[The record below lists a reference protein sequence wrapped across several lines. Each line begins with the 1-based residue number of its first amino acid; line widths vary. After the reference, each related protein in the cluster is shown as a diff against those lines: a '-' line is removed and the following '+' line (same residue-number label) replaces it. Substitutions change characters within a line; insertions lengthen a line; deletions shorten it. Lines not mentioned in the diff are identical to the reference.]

1 MIFWLILR
9 GFLIVYALL
18 HPMSYTPT
26 FREMKDVI
34 MCIYIYTHTYIY
46 IYIYI
51 SIYIYICGKF
61 HQYSICVCKVKNF
74 EVFSY

>member
-34 MCIYIYTHTYIY
+34 MCIYIYIY

-51 SIYIYICGKF
+51 HTHIYI
-61 HQYSICVCKVKNF
+61 
-74 EVFSY
+74 